1 MKLYTVIFTS
11 ISLFLCASGQ
21 EEEGTTNSD
30 NAVAEDFLNS
40 SFFAEVLEN
49 AKNSDSD
56 AMGTQRVVDLKESI
70 FSPSISF
77 TTSYN
82 YSSNPL
88 KAADDA
94 ANGVDDGFSANFN
107 FSFNMGLG
115 EYPVGENILATPHV
129 FHAHAYL

>member
-1 MKLYTVIFTS
+1 MKLYSVIFTS
-11 ISLFLCASGQ
+11 ISLFLSAYGQ
-21 EEEGTTNSD
+21 EEEGTSNSD

-56 AMGTQRVVDLKESI
+56 AMGTQRVVDLEESI

-94 ANGVDDGFSANFN
+94 ANSVADGFSANFN
-107 FSFNMGLG
+107 L
-115 EYPVGENILATPHV
+115 
-129 FHAHAYL
+129 